1 MVNFN
6 SSDIDIFKVDLLQL
20 LLRRAD
26 VIIRPQI
33 PSTRL
38 RQAMFQKIETANP
51 RIAKGSLFIPHYWAI
66 MVHDGHR
73 AFKAKSARFLVYFAD
88 ENDDPR
94 KPNPQ
99 RLADQRRLTKGE
111 FDTAMD
117 RNRALEA
124 TNPGGGPMQHM
135 IVVKTPRGAPAA
147 VGPTAARPFF
157 SQGGKAFE
165 RQVDDLV
172 FSAFDAFVVKNI
184 IKETKSARFV
194 L

>member
-6 SSDIDIFKVDLLQL
+6 STDIELFKIDLLQS

-26 VIIRPQI
+26 IVIRPQI

-38 RQAMFQKIETANP
+38 RQAMFQRIDTASR
-51 RIAKGSLFIPHYWAI
+51 RIARGSLFIPHYWAI

-73 AFKAKSARFLVYFAD
+73 AFKAKQARFLVYFAD

-94 KPNPQ
+94 KPNPE
-99 RLADQRRLTKGE
+99 RLADQRRLTKDE
-111 FDTAMD
+111 FQAGLE
-117 RNRALEA
+117 RNRALES
-124 TNPGGGPMQHM
+124 TNPTGGPMQHM
-135 IVVKTPRGAPAA
+135 IIVKTPRGAPAA
-147 VGPTAARPFF
+147 VGPTAPSPFF

-172 FSAFDAFVVKNI
+172 FSQFEAFVIANLV
-184 IKETKSARFV
+184 KETKTITIF